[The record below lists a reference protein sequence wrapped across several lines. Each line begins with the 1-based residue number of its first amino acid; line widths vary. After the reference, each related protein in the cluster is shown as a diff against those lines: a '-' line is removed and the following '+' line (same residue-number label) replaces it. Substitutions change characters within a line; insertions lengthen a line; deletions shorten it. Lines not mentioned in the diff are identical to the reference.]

1 MSNTKREWVENLR
14 AKLSDSTAEMR
25 RITETAQKF
34 NRDMSHGDQV
44 RFNAAEA
51 EALAL
56 RERIEELEGQIAADD
71 AARPMERKYAPR
83 ITSVREAGTYRRDGE
98 FSYFR
103 DLHNSRNG
111 DVDAADRLRRN
122 SAEQRGVTTGN
133 SSGGSF
139 VPPAYLVD
147 EWISLARGGRTT
159 ADLCYSQ
166 NLPSGTDL
174 LSVPKITTGSSVAAQ
189 NGELTA
195 LSQTDIAATSAT
207 SPVATLGGT
216 QLVSVQMLEQSA
228 GSVDQV
234 VMADLAAEYG
244 RALDNQ
250 VLNGTG
256 TNGQLTGLLTLSG
269 TTSVTWTQASP
280 AVTGTGQLWG
290 TIASTISQIHAARL
304 ASPDCIIMH
313 PRRWAWIEAA
323 IDNTNRPLIAP
334 SALNGPVNAM
344 GVGGA
349 VAAQGHVGTLQGLPV
364 FVDPLIPTNLGAGT
378 QDVILVARMQD
389 VMRWESTPKFET
401 FTQPFAGQMGVLFRA
416 YAYGGL
422 AARYAPSV
430 GKITGTGLVTP
441 AF

>member
-1 MSNTKREWVENLR
+1 MDKRSMVIDLRVKRENAQAEVER
-14 AKLSDSTAEMR
+14 ILS
-25 RITETAQKF
+25 ITEKF
-34 NRDMSHGDQV
+34 NRSLSTGDKERLDRHV
-44 RFNAAEA
+44 SDVKAYD
-51 EALAL
+51 
-56 RERIEELEGQIAADD
+56 ERIAELEGQIAADE
-71 AARPMERKYAPR
+71 ATAPMARKYAPK
-83 ITSVREAGTYRRDGE
+83 ITSVRESGTYRRDGE

-103 DLHNSRNG
+103 DLHGARNG
-111 DVDAADRLRRN
+111 DFDAAERLRRN
-122 SAEQRGVTTGN
+122 AAEQRGVTTGS

-147 EWISLARGGRTT
+147 SWISLARPGRTS
-159 ADLCYSQ
+159 ADLCFSQ
-166 NLPSGTDL
+166 DLPSGTDL

-195 LSQTDIAATSAT
+195 LSQTDIATTSVT
-207 SPVATLGGT
+207 SPVITLGGT

-234 VMADLAAEYG
+234 IMADLAAEYG

-256 TNGQLTGLLTLSG
+256 SNGQLTGLLTLSG
-269 TTSVTWTQASP
+269 ATSVAWTQASP
-280 AVTGTGQLWG
+280 AVTGSGQLWG
-290 TIASTISQIHAARL
+290 TIANTISQIHSARY

-323 IDNTNRPLIAP
+323 IDTTNRPLIAP
-334 SALNGPVNAM
+334 SALNGPNNAM
-344 GVGGA
+344 GVAAA

-378 QDVILVARMQD
+378 NQDIIIVARMAD
-389 VMRWESTPKFET
+389 VMRWESVPRFET
-401 FTQPFAGQMGVLFRA
+401 FTAPYAGSMGVLFRA

-422 AARYAPSV
+422 AARFAGSV

-441 AF
+441 SF

>member
-1 MSNTKREWVENLR
+1 MDKRNMVIDLRVKREAAQAEAER
-14 AKLSDSTAEMR
+14 ILSVSD
-25 RITETAQKF
+25 KF
-34 NRDMSHGDQV
+34 NRSLSTGDKERLDRQ
-44 RFNAAEA
+44 RADITAFD
-51 EALAL
+51 
-56 RERIEELEGQIAADD
+56 ERIAELEGQIAADE
-71 AARPMERKYAPR
+71 AAAPMARKYAPK
-83 ITSVREAGTYRRDGE
+83 ITSVREPGTYRRDGE

-103 DLHNSRNG
+103 DLHSARNG
-111 DVDAADRLRRN
+111 DFDAAERLRRN
-122 SAEQRGVTTGN
+122 ADEQRGVTTGS

-147 EWISLARGGRTT
+147 SWIALARPGRTT
-159 ADLCYSQ
+159 ADLCFSQ
-166 NLPSGTDL
+166 DLPSGTDL

-195 LSQTDIAATSAT
+195 LSQTDIATTSVT
-207 SPVATLGGT
+207 SPVVTLGGT

-234 VMADLAAEYG
+234 IMADLAAEYG
-244 RALDNQ
+244 RALDSQ

-280 AVTGTGQLWG
+280 AVAGSGQLWG
-290 TIASTISQIHAARL
+290 TIASTISQVHSARY

-323 IDNTNRPLIAP
+323 IDTTNRPLIAP
-334 SALNGPVNAM
+334 SALNGPYNAM
-344 GVGGA
+344 GVSGA
-349 VAAQGHVGTLQGLPV
+349 VGAEGHVGTLQGLPV
-364 FVDPLIPTNLGAGT
+364 FTDPLIPTNLGAGT
-378 QDVILVARMQD
+378 NQDVILVARMQD
-389 VMRWESTPKFET
+389 VMRWESVPRFET
-401 FTQPFAGQMGVLFRA
+401 FPQPYANQMGVLFRA

-441 AF
+441 TF

>member
-1 MSNTKREWVENLR
+1 MDKRELVENLR
-14 AKLSDSTAEMR
+14 AKLSGTTAEMG
-25 RITETAQKF
+25 RITETAKKY
-34 NRDMSHGDQV
+34 NREISHGDQV

-51 EALAL
+51 EALSL
-56 RERIEELEGQIAADD
+56 RERIEELEGQIAADE
-71 AARPMERKYAPR
+71 AAAPMARRYAPS
-83 ITSVREAGTYRRDGE
+83 ITSVRESGTYRRDGE
-98 FSYFR
+98 YSYFR
-103 DLHNSRNG
+103 DLHGARNG
-111 DVDAADRLRRN
+111 DFNAAERLRRN
-122 SAEQRGVTTGN
+122 ADEQRGVTTGS

-147 EWISLARGGRTT
+147 QWVSLARAGRTT
-159 ADLCYSQ
+159 ADLCFSQ
-166 NLPSGTDL
+166 DLPPGTDL

-195 LSQTDIAATSAT
+195 LSQTDIASTAVT
-207 SPVATLGGT
+207 SPVVTLGGT

-234 VMADLAAEYG
+234 IMADLAAEYG

-250 VLNGTG
+250 TLNGTG

-269 TTSVTWTQASP
+269 STSVTWTQASP
-280 AVTGTGQLWG
+280 AVTGSGQLWG
-290 TIASTISQIHAARL
+290 TIASTISQIHAARY
-304 ASPDCIIMH
+304 ASPDCIIMS

-323 IDNTNRPLIAP
+323 IDTTNRPLIAP
-334 SALNGPVNAM
+334 SALNGPNNAM
-344 GVGGA
+344 GVAGA
-349 VAAQGHVGTLQGLPV
+349 VSAQGHVGTLQGLPV

-378 QDVILVARMQD
+378 NQDVIIVARMQD

-401 FTQPFAGQMGVLFRA
+401 FAQPYANQMGVLFRA

-441 AF
+441 TF

>member
-1 MSNTKREWVENLR
+1 MNKRELITDLL
-14 AKLSDSTAEMR
+14 AKEAASKADLK
-25 RITETAQKF
+25 RILDVAKKF
-34 NRDMSHGDQV
+34 NRDLSSGEKT
-44 RFNAAEA
+44 RFEEA
-51 EALAL
+51 ERGLDEIHDRVSEL
-56 RERIEELEGQIAADD
+56 REQIAADE
-71 AARPMERKYAPR
+71 AAAPMARRYAPK
-83 ITSVREAGTYRRDGE
+83 ITSVREAGVYHRGGE

-111 DVDAADRLRRN
+111 DFDAAERLRRN
-122 SAEQRGVTTGN
+122 AAEQRGVTTGN
-133 SSGGSF
+133 GSGGSF

-166 NLPSGTDL
+166 DLPSGTDL

-195 LSQTDIAATSAT
+195 LSQTDIATASVT
-207 SPVATLGGT
+207 SPVVTLGGT

-250 VLNGTG
+250 VLNGSG

-280 AVTGTGQLWG
+280 AVTGSGQLWG
-290 TIASTISQIHAARL
+290 TIANTISQIHAARY

-323 IDNTNRPLIAP
+323 IDTTNRPLIAP
-334 SALNGPVNAM
+334 SALNGPNNAL
-344 GVGGA
+344 GVAGA

-364 FVDPLIPTNLGAGT
+364 FTDPLIPTNLGAGT
-378 QDVILVARMQD
+378 NQDVILVARMQD

-441 AF
+441 SF